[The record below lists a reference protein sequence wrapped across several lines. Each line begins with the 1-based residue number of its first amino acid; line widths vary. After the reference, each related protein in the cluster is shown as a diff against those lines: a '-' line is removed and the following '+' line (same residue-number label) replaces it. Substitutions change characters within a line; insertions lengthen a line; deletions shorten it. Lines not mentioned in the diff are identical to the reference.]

1 MLKNIFISAAEWV
14 FSGPWI
20 WQNSFQKGVVDILAF
35 YLKKNNCDIVSI
47 NLLKWNGKQLQ
58 DPDSNF
64 EGLNV
69 CHIRFLNPQKEL
81 SEIFYFQKDLSDEAL
96 KNDAAWF
103 QWLKE
108 KYSGLKQASLLKSA
122 SYLLHLKNFSAVRN
136 FIIENSSV
144 HIQDD
149 SGIGFGYVLESKRP
163 YKLYGK
169 YTRTIPMFR
178 GYRDKR
184 LVEQYDSLN
193 AKPLPFKIGY
203 NLTHGESNLLMM
215 Y

>member
-1 MLKNIFISAAEWV
+1 MDMAKQ
-14 FSGPWI
+14 FSK
-20 WQNSFQKGVVDILAF
+20 KGVVDILAF

-58 DPDSNF
+58 DLDSTF

-69 CHIRFLNPQKEL
+69 CHIRFLNPQKQV

-96 KNDAAWF
+96 KNDSLWF

-122 SYLLHLKNFSAVRN
+122 SYLLHLKNFSSVRN

-163 YKLYGK
+163 YKLFGK

-184 LVEQYDSLN
+184 LVGQYDSLDV
-193 AKPLPFKIGY
+193 KPLPFKIGY
-203 NLTHGESNLLMM
+203 NLSHGESNLLMM